1 MFPVITFA
9 GTASQSGVPAK
20 SVVAYESVPD
30 SLAYDPALD
39 SLAQELGEIVVYAR
53 ESEKLASGS
62 KIDRDAMKHLQPSS
76 LTDIL
81 ELLPGNISKDPSLIG
96 ANTITLRETGNIGA
110 TGAATSND
118 DYSITSLGTL
128 FVVDGAPVSTD
139 ANMQTIGTTTD
150 TSSPHYSRNVTNK
163 GVDMRTISTDNIESV
178 EIVRGIPGAE
188 YGNLSSGM
196 VNIKRIN
203 KATPLTAR
211 LKADEYSKLFHV
223 GKGIRFGSASTI
235 LNLDLGY
242 LDSKGDPRDTRETY
256 RRLTASARFTM
267 RRDVG
272 GGYLNWNIAGDY
284 TGSFDNSKSDPDLS
298 LRKVDEYSSS
308 YRRMALTTELSWNS
322 PLNWLSRIQLNA
334 SGSLQDDILE
344 QRKQVAPTHPTV
356 APTSMEDGVHD
367 GRFIL
372 GEYIA
377 EYRSEGRPF
386 NLYGKLSASGRVGE
400 GWLTAEHKAG
410 IEYSYDKNF
419 GAGQVYDLLHPL
431 SAGWT
436 SRPRRFS
443 DIPGI
448 SQISAFAQEQLSL
461 DAGEGGTLDLQAGV
475 RLQSL
480 VGLSSRYRL
489 AGKVYADPRVNLLW
503 HFGKEWRVSPF
514 VGGGFGMTTRMPTV
528 DYLYP
533 QEHYTDLVQ
542 LNYYDVNK
550 PEELSRIN
558 LRTYIDNTVNYD
570 LEAARNRK
578 WEVRGGFSFGRN
590 ALSVTFFDERMRS
603 GFRYSTVYSP
613 YSYTLYDASAIN
625 TSELTARPDLAT
637 LPAEE
642 RKVLSG
648 YRTPTNGTRI
658 DKRGLEFQF
667 NSARWNALR
676 TALTVSGAWFETTYT
691 NSQMLYSPVND
702 VVGNESVADRYVGL
716 YNYSDGRKNSQF
728 NTNFMFDTQITRWG
742 LVFTTTVQCMWYVK
756 TRQLPKEG
764 TPVSYL
770 SADDGKLHPFTEDS
784 AADVILSKLIK
795 TYNDNMFKQVTVPTA
810 LYVNLKATKSI
821 GKMLDVSVFVNRILD
836 YLPDYTVNGL
846 TVRRNADAYFG
857 MELNL
862 KI

>member
-81 ELLPGNISKDPSLIG
+81 ELLPGNISKDPSLTG

-242 LDSKGDPRDTRETY
+242 LDSKGDPRDARETY

-322 PLNWLSRIQLNA
+322 PLNWLNRIQLNA
-334 SGSLQDDILE
+334 SGSL
-344 QRKQVAPTHPTV
+344 
-356 APTSMEDGVHD
+356 
-367 GRFIL
+367 
-372 GEYIA
+372 
-377 EYRSEGRPF
+377 
-386 NLYGKLSASGRVGE
+386 
-400 GWLTAEHKAG
+400 
-410 IEYSYDKNF
+410 
-419 GAGQVYDLLHPL
+419 
-431 SAGWT
+431 
-436 SRPRRFS
+436 
-443 DIPGI
+443 
-448 SQISAFAQEQLSL
+448 
-461 DAGEGGTLDLQAGV
+461 
-475 RLQSL
+475 
-480 VGLSSRYRL
+480 
-489 AGKVYADPRVNLLW
+489 
-503 HFGKEWRVSPF
+503 
-514 VGGGFGMTTRMPTV
+514 
-528 DYLYP
+528 
-533 QEHYTDLVQ
+533 
-542 LNYYDVNK
+542 
-550 PEELSRIN
+550 
-558 LRTYIDNTVNYD
+558 
-570 LEAARNRK
+570 
-578 WEVRGGFSFGRN
+578 
-590 ALSVTFFDERMRS
+590 
-603 GFRYSTVYSP
+603 
-613 YSYTLYDASAIN
+613 
-625 TSELTARPDLAT
+625 
-637 LPAEE
+637 
-642 RKVLSG
+642 
-648 YRTPTNGTRI
+648 
-658 DKRGLEFQF
+658 
-667 NSARWNALR
+667 
-676 TALTVSGAWFETTYT
+676 
-691 NSQMLYSPVND
+691 
-702 VVGNESVADRYVGL
+702 
-716 YNYSDGRKNSQF
+716 
-728 NTNFMFDTQITRWG
+728 
-742 LVFTTTVQCMWYVK
+742 
-756 TRQLPKEG
+756 
-764 TPVSYL
+764 
-770 SADDGKLHPFTEDS
+770 
-784 AADVILSKLIK
+784 
-795 TYNDNMFKQVTVPTA
+795 
-810 LYVNLKATKSI
+810 
-821 GKMLDVSVFVNRILD
+821 
-836 YLPDYTVNGL
+836 
-846 TVRRNADAYFG
+846 
-857 MELNL
+857 
-862 KI
+862 